1 MMRLEKHAARMKSC
15 EMAYRRLVEK
25 LKYYLEYVIVNGRI
39 ILKLT
44 LRKRNIRARAIS
56 DWLRLYSLFC
66 ENPSLGSDI
75 ICTYDTQQ
83 PD

>member
-1 MMRLEKHAARMKSC
+1 MRLEKHAARMKSC
-15 EMAYRRLVEK
+15 EMAYRRLVEN
-25 LKYYLEYVIVNGRI
+25 LKYHLEYVVVQGRI

-44 LRKRNIRARAIS
+44 LRKLNIRARATA
-56 DWLRLYSLFC
+56 DWLRLYSFR

-75 ICTYDTQQ
+75 IWTYDTQQ